1 MEKTILS
8 IPSHLVVIGGSAGS
22 LHVMLS
28 MVAQLKS
35 NANVS
40 IVFIMH
46 RKAAADDLLTPLL
59 QSRTKWPVIEISDKD
74 PLLVQTIYV
83 APADYHVLIE
93 KDFTFSLDVSEKIHF
108 CRPAIDI
115 TFESAADL
123 FRHSATGILLSGA
136 NADGVEGLIYLK
148 ARGGICMVQDP
159 QTAEVPY
166 MPKQA
171 IEKVAIDGIIRP
183 DEIATYINSLI

>member
-1 MEKTILS
+1 MEKDILK
-8 IPSHLVVIGGSAGS
+8 IPSKLVVIGGSAGS
-22 LHVMLS
+22 LQIVL
-28 MVAQLKS
+28 AILADLKP

-40 IVFIMH
+40 IVFVMH
-46 RKAAADDLLTPLL
+46 RKAATEDLLTPLL
-59 QSRTKWPVIEISDKD
+59 QTRTQWPVVEISDKD

-123 FRHSATGILLSGA
+123 FRHSLTGILLSGA
-136 NADGVEGLIYLK
+136 NGDGTEGLTYIK
-148 ARGGICMVQDP
+148 AKGGLCFVQDP
-159 QTAEVPY
+159 TTAEVPF
-166 MPKQA
+166 MPKHA
-171 IEKVAIDGIIRP
+171 IEKATIDRIIHP
-183 DEIATYINSLI
+183 NEIAAYIATL